1 MAEEFFTREFDNG
14 LTLVAQ
20 RMPHVSSSAITIA
33 LSAGV
38 SCDPDDSAGSASTA
52 SLWLL
57 RGAGDRDTRQI
68 NDVLDSLGCQHH
80 EAAQSEHLLVSS
92 AQLGKNLPELLE
104 IYSDILRRPRLSDET
119 FSPCRDLV
127 AQTLDGLEDE
137 PMRNCNILIR
147 EKFYPPPLGNH
158 PLGTKESLADLKPKS
173 LRSHLKNRLTPNG
186 TIMAIAGQFD
196 WEKLSGTIE
205 KHFGDWEGP
214 APAEVST
221 SPAQQGTTHITKDTA
236 QVQITLAY
244 PAATINGELYYA
256 ARVTQMILSGGM
268 GARLF
273 TEVREKRALVYA
285 IAARYHSLKDFAG
298 LFVYAGTT
306 PQRAQETLDVT
317 VGELRRLAEGVSED
331 ELARAKIQLKSALIM
346 QGESTSARADALA
359 GDFHHLGRLRG
370 LDEISR
376 AIDAVAV
383 NDVMEYVRAYPA
395 ENLTTLTIGPDKLQ
409 APNPT

>member
-1 MAEEFFTREFDNG
+1 VAEEFFTREFDNG

-20 RMPHVSSSAITIA
+20 RMTQVSSTAITIA
-33 LSAGV
+33 LPAGV
-38 SCDPDDSAGSASTA
+38 SCDPADSAGSASTA

-57 RGAGDRDTRQI
+57 RGAGERDTRQI

-92 AQLGKNLPELLE
+92 AQLGKNLPEVLE
-104 IYSDILRRPRLSDET
+104 IYSDILRRPRLADET

-127 AQTLDGLEDE
+127 AQTLEGLEDE
-137 PMRNCNILIR
+137 PMRNCHILMR
-147 EKFYPPPLGNH
+147 EKFYPSPLGNH
-158 PLGTKESLADLKPKS
+158 PLGTKESLAGLKPES
-173 LRSHLKNRLTPNG
+173 LRSHLKNHLTPNG
-186 TIMAIAGQFD
+186 TIMAVAGQFD
-196 WEKLSGTIE
+196 WEKLSKTIE
-205 KHFGDWEGP
+205 NHFGNWDGP
-214 APAEVST
+214 APTEVST
-221 SPAQQGTTHITKDTA
+221 SPAEQGATHITKDTA

-256 ARVTQMILSGGM
+256 ARITQMILCGGM

-273 TEVREKRALVYA
+273 TEVR
-285 IAARYHSLKDFAG
+285 
-298 LFVYAGTT
+298 FVYAGTT

-317 VGELRRLAEGVSED
+317 VGELRRLTEGVSED

-359 GDFHHLGRLRG
+359 GDFYHLGRLRG
-370 LDEISR
+370 LDEISA
-376 AIDAVAV
+376 AIDAVTV
-383 NDVMEYVRAYPA
+383 DGIMEYVRAYPA

>member
-20 RMPHVSSSAITIA
+20 PMAQVSSSAITIA
-33 LSAGV
+33 LPAGA
-38 SCDPDDSAGSASTA
+38 SRDPADSAGSASTA

-80 EAAQSEHLLVSS
+80 EAAQSEHLLVSA
-92 AQLGKNLPELLE
+92 AQLGRNLPKVLE
-104 IYSDILRRPRLSDET
+104 VYADILGRPRLTDET
-119 FSPCRDLV
+119 FIPCRDLV
-127 AQTLDGLEDE
+127 AQILDGLEDE
-137 PMRNCNILIR
+137 PMRNCHVLMR
-147 EKFYPPPLGNH
+147 EKFYPSPLGRN
-158 PLGTKESLADLKPKS
+158 PLGTKESLSGLKPES
-173 LRSHLKNRLTPNG
+173 LRKHLKNHLTPNG
-186 TIMAIAGQFD
+186 TIMAVAGNFD
-196 WEKLSGTIE
+196 WKELSETVE
-205 KHFGDWEGP
+205 KHFGDWNGP
-214 APAEVST
+214 TPDEVST
-221 SPAQQGTTHITKDTA
+221 SPAEQGATHITKDTA

-244 PAATINGELYYA
+244 PAATINDELNYA
-256 ARVTQMILSGGM
+256 ARITQMILCGGM

-285 IAARYHSLKDFAG
+285 VVARYHSLKDFAG

-317 VGELRRLAEGVSED
+317 VGELRRLAEGVGED
-331 ELARAKIQLKSALIM
+331 ELARARTQLKSALIM

-359 GDFHHLGRLRG
+359 GDFFHLGRLRG
-370 LDEISR
+370 LDEISA
-376 AIDAVAV
+376 AIDAVTV
-383 NDVMEYVRAYPA
+383 QDVMEYVHAFPA